1 MQAGIPGVIG
11 ENLLEDKL
19 GFAVGIDGILGMVFG
34 DGDDLGFAVG
44 GRGGRENE
52 LLDAVAEH
60 HIEKIDAAGD
70 VGDIERAGLADG
82 FGHLGFAGKVHD
94 GVNAMAGED
103 VFELAEVAE
112 VGLAKF
118 GGGRNRGAV
127 AFPKI
132 IERDDAHAAREQD
145 FRANAADVAC
155 RTGHQNIQL
164 RGSSCQLK
172 PACGRQGWTLETDK
186 LAGEGRVVSG
196 KWP

>member
-1 MQAGIPGVIG
+1 MQAGVCGVIG
-11 ENLLEDKL
+11 KDLLEDKL

-70 VGDIERAGLADG
+70 VGDIERAGLADR

-94 GVNAMAGED
+94 GADAVAGED
-103 VFELAEVAE
+103 VFELAAVAE

-118 GGGRNRGAV
+118 GGGRNR
-127 AFPKI
+127 
-132 IERDDAHAAREQD
+132 
-145 FRANAADVAC
+145 
-155 RTGHQNIQL
+155 TGHQNIQL
-164 RGSSCQLK
+164 RGSSRH
-172 PACGRQGWTLETDK
+172 PNPVCGRQGWTLETDK
-186 LAGEGRVVSG
+186 LVPFQLFEANTFLRREEGAGRPACRRQVWAARIWLNKLERH
-196 KWP
+196 